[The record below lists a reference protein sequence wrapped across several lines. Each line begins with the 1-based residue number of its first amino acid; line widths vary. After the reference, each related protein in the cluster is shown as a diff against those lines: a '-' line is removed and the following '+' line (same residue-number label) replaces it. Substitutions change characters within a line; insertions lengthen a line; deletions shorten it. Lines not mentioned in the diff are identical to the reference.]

1 MTHETDLPCSEC
13 GTELVERTV
22 DDGDL
27 VSLTDAG
34 TPVTV
39 AECPSCGARFYP
51 QETLTRLSNTSDG
64 GRHRGDS

>member
-13 GTELVERTV
+13 GAELVERTV
-22 DDGDL
+22 EGANL
-27 VSLTDAG
+27 ASLTDVG
-34 TPVTV
+34 VPVTV

-51 QETLTRLSNTSDG
+51 QETLTRLSRTSNG